1 MKKILLLMCMLV
13 YITCFCANI
22 HKKSHTVVLTFDT
35 VKSNYDTIFFSTG
48 ASVITPQ
55 PILSFRLSADKK
67 ETVAPKK
74 NVEIYPILDIVAVN
88 HKYNPTSSVDFILHS
103 GDSIGIHYVKEGAPF
118 IEIKNR
124 IVKKYDLNYD
134 YFKRQ
139 RYPISEGMQTI
150 EIVKNPSTYFYKKL
164 IKGNKT
170 ISIPKILQEFY
181 PKLLKELKDESIWL
195 DSLFKSSQVSEKE
208 YKFYK
213 ERNKYTLL
221 NLNHRDNSIAHL
233 DSLLKGYNDSIYRTD
248 LYGFYKEYYY
258 LVGVNYLN
266 SIQPLLKNDKFTA
279 TYDFI
284 ENKKDEFGL
293 LSQDLLELVLKNILQ
308 KSPIEQRQKYFNKFS
323 NLVSDTSIISKLKS
337 EYENLLNPDI
347 AITNDLLLLSS
358 QGEKITFDY
367 LIRQCKGK
375 IIYVDFWASWC
386 APCLEEMNYSK
397 RLRDN
402 KKFNDVVFIYLA
414 LNDKEERWKQKF
426 ENAHL
431 RDYKHNYLILNSN
444 DALFIKQNKINTLP
458 RYMIFDKLG
467 KLINKDAYRPSNNK
481 IYKILLND

>member
-1 MKKILLLMCMLV
+1 M
-13 YITCFCANI
+13 
-22 HKKSHTVVLTFDT
+22 
-35 VKSNYDTIFFSTG
+35 
-48 ASVITPQ
+48 
-55 PILSFRLSADKK
+55 
-67 ETVAPKK
+67 
-74 NVEIYPILDIVAVN
+74 
-88 HKYNPTSSVDFILHS
+88 
-103 GDSIGIHYVKEGAPF
+103 
-118 IEIKNR
+118 
-124 IVKKYDLNYD
+124 
-134 YFKRQ
+134 
-139 RYPISEGMQTI
+139 
-150 EIVKNPSTYFYKKL
+150 
-164 IKGNKT
+164 
-170 ISIPKILQEFY
+170 QEFY

-308 KSPIEQRQKYFNKFS
+308 KSPIEQRQKYFNNFS

-337 EYENLLNPDI
+337 EYENLLNLDI

-375 IIYVDFWASWC
+375 IVYVDFWASWC

-402 KKFNDVVFIYLA
+402 KKFNDIVFI
-414 LNDKEERWKQKF
+414 
-426 ENAHL
+426 
-431 RDYKHNYLILNSN
+431 S
-444 DALFIKQNKINTLP
+444 IK
-458 RYMIFDKLG
+458 
-467 KLINKDAYRPSNNK
+467 
-481 IYKILLND
+481 

>member
-1 MKKILLLMCMLV
+1 M
-13 YITCFCANI
+13 TCFGTNRDKNLNNI
-22 HKKSHTVVLTFDT
+22 VITFDI
-35 VKSNYDTIFFSTG
+35 VKNNYDTIFFSTG
-48 ASVITPQ
+48 ATVVTTKPVLLFKLA
-55 PILSFRLSADKK
+55 PDKI
-67 ETVAPKK
+67 ETSTIKK
-74 NVEIYPILDIVAVN
+74 VVEINPLLDIVAVN

-139 RYPISEGMQTI
+139 RYPIFEGMQTT
-150 EIVKNPSTYFYKKL
+150 EIVKNPSIYFYKKL

-170 ISIPKILQEFY
+170 ISIPKVLQEFY

-221 NLNHRDNSIAHL
+221 MLKHRNNSIAHL
-233 DSLLKGYNDSIYRTD
+233 DSLLKGYNDSIYRND
-248 LYGFYKEYYY
+248 MYGFYKEYYY
-258 LVGVNYLN
+258 FLGVNYLN
-266 SIQPLLKNDKFTA
+266 SLQPSIRNDQPTGL
-279 TYDFI
+279 YDLV
-284 ENKKDEFGL
+284 ENRKDEFGL
-293 LSQDLLELVLKNILQ
+293 LSQNLLQLVLENILQ

-323 NLVSDTSIISKLKS
+323 NLVSDTSIIRKLKS

-347 AITNDLLLLSS
+347 AIANDLLLLSS
-358 QGEKITFDY
+358 KGEKITFDN
-367 LIRQCKGK
+367 LIKQCKGK
-375 IIYVDFWASWC
+375 KVYVDFWASWC
-386 APCLEEMNYSK
+386 VPCLEEMKFSK
-397 RLRDN
+397 QLRDSA
-402 KKFNDVVFIYLA
+402 KFNDIVFIYLA
-414 LNDKEERWKQKF
+414 LNDKEDRWKQKF
-426 ENAHL
+426 DSAHL
-431 RDYKHNYLILNSN
+431 RDFKHNYLILNSN
-444 DALFIKQNKINTLP
+444 DAIFIKQNKINTLP

-467 KLINKDAYRPSNNK
+467 KLIDKDAYRPSNNE

>member
-1 MKKILLLMCMLV
+1 M
-13 YITCFCANI
+13 TCFGTNRDKNLNNI
-22 HKKSHTVVLTFDT
+22 VITFDI
-35 VKSNYDTIFFSTG
+35 VKNNYDTIFFSTG
-48 ASVITPQ
+48 ATVVTTKPVLLFKLA
-55 PILSFRLSADKK
+55 PDKI
-67 ETVAPKK
+67 ETSTIKK
-74 NVEIYPILDIVAVN
+74 VVEINPLLDIVAVN

-139 RYPISEGMQTI
+139 RYPIFEGMQTT
-150 EIVKNPSTYFYKKL
+150 EIVKNPSIYFYKKL

-170 ISIPKILQEFY
+170 ISIPKVLQEFY

-221 NLNHRDNSIAHL
+221 MLKHRNNSIAHL
-233 DSLLKGYNDSIYRTD
+233 DSLLKGYNDSIYRND
-248 LYGFYKEYYY
+248 MYGFYKEYYY
-258 LVGVNYLN
+258 FLGVNYLN
-266 SIQPLLKNDKFTA
+266 SLQPSIRNDQPTGL
-279 TYDFI
+279 YDLVD
-284 ENKKDEFGL
+284 NRKDEFGL
-293 LSQDLLELVLKNILQ
+293 LSQNLLQLVLENILQ

-323 NLVSDTSIISKLKS
+323 NLVSDTSIIRKLKS

-347 AITNDLLLLSS
+347 AIANDLLLLSS
-358 QGEKITFDY
+358 KGEKITFDN
-367 LIRQCKGK
+367 LIKQCKGK
-375 IIYVDFWASWC
+375 KVYVDFWASWC
-386 APCLEEMNYSK
+386 VPCLEEMKFSK
-397 RLRDN
+397 QLRDSA
-402 KKFNDVVFIYLA
+402 KFNDIVFIYLA
-414 LNDKEERWKQKF
+414 LNDKEDRWKQKF
-426 ENAHL
+426 DSAHL
-431 RDYKHNYLILNSN
+431 RDFKHNYLILNSN
-444 DALFIKQNKINTLP
+444 DAIFIKQNKINTLP

-467 KLINKDAYRPSNNK
+467 KLIDKDAYRPSNNE

>member
-1 MKKILLLMCMLV
+1 MFVIINM
-13 YITCFCANI
+13 TCFGTNRDKNLNNI
-22 HKKSHTVVLTFDT
+22 VITFDI
-35 VKSNYDTIFFSTG
+35 VKNNYDTIFFSTG
-48 ASVITPQ
+48 ATVVTTKPVLLFKLA
-55 PILSFRLSADKK
+55 PDKI
-67 ETVAPKK
+67 ETSTIKK
-74 NVEIYPILDIVAVN
+74 VVEINPLLDIVAVN

-139 RYPISEGMQTI
+139 RYPIFEGMQTT
-150 EIVKNPSTYFYKKL
+150 EIVKNPSIYFYKKL

-170 ISIPKILQEFY
+170 ISIPKVLQEFY

-221 NLNHRDNSIAHL
+221 MLKHRNNSIAHL
-233 DSLLKGYNDSIYRTD
+233 DSLLKGYNDSIYRND
-248 LYGFYKEYYY
+248 MYGFYKEYYY
-258 LVGVNYLN
+258 FLGVNYLN
-266 SIQPLLKNDKFTA
+266 SLQPSIRNDQPTGL
-279 TYDFI
+279 YDLV
-284 ENKKDEFGL
+284 ENRKDEFGL
-293 LSQDLLELVLKNILQ
+293 LSQNLLQLVLENILQ

-323 NLVSDTSIISKLKS
+323 NLVSDTSIIRKLKS

-347 AITNDLLLLSS
+347 AIANDLLLLSS
-358 QGEKITFDY
+358 KGEKITFDN
-367 LIRQCKGK
+367 LIKQCKGK
-375 IIYVDFWASWC
+375 KVYVDFWASWC
-386 APCLEEMNYSK
+386 VPCLEEMKFSK
-397 RLRDN
+397 QLRDSA
-402 KKFNDVVFIYLA
+402 KFNDIVFIYLA
-414 LNDKEERWKQKF
+414 LNDKEDRWKQKF
-426 ENAHL
+426 DSAHL
-431 RDYKHNYLILNSN
+431 RDFKHNYLILNSN
-444 DALFIKQNKINTLP
+444 DAIFIKQNKINTLP

-467 KLINKDAYRPSNNK
+467 KLIDKDAYRPSNNE